1 MQKAMLDSQTKI
13 EQENIKADVA
23 SEQTEANIMIKQLE
37 LQLEQLKASQ
47 SQNTF
52 YI

>member
-23 SEQTEANIMIKQLE
+23 SEQMEANLMIKQIE
-37 LQLEQLKASQ
+37 LQLEQLKARTS
-47 SQNTF
+47 F
-52 YI
+52 FV